1 MANID
6 DYLVASYRCNG
17 KGNSDADRDVLKD
30 LSGNGHDIVLKNFG
44 FTLGSGYE
52 GGALVFDGI
61 DDYGICENFPAIND
75 FTFVYKRINLNPSK
89 STNCFLSK
97 SVSTNQAQ
105 QFCSELA
112 YSKNVYVRLGSKD
125 IAVKDIYNPELSI
138 VYVTKE
144 SYNGEMD
151 LVSSNYTSTV
161 DNLYIGTFSRGVQ
174 AYVWNG
180 ALYALDIYDRT
191 LSDEYLQKALNRM
204 NDIDINWKDGVGEVT
219 DQHLTVSPGSG
230 TGNAAVSFGSVM
242 NNGLDRTLE
251 LEITTPKGTKKILTV
266 NQEGCRQAYVTSDGK
281 RWLTSDNRV
290 YGVLKGD
297 APCQCFDTGMRGV
310 ARFRIDDKKQ
320 ISVIDS
326 CGDSSWI
333 KGRRCLV
340 KKTDAGVAICYLDEN
355 NSELFHDGKT
365 QAKLDGTMGQWMT
378 DIPSYRYSYTGFKHD
393 NNYDI
398 INYITLTHNDV
409 DDNITKWGN
418 KGLFRRCLVGVTEA
432 VVVNSKLWSRKTGDE
447 YSTGNLESRLFHDYA
462 TALGAGF
469 DIIDYET
476 HCKIAHLFYAKY
488 ADRNPQGMDR
498 FGTGEDSF
506 DRIIGTTSSLGN
518 NDGKTSTQ
526 ISFLG
531 IEDFYGGKSEFMGG
545 IGFYGKDVYIYDG
558 FNPYEPPTVDYRV
571 VYSGMYKEGGGIY
584 KVVWGEHGD
593 MIPKVIDMFSSN
605 FHYCDFGYI
614 DGSNGRWQ
622 GVTRSGYGASLYN
635 GVAFFSDGGS
645 WAYEGT
651 RIQYRGTMQV
661 IDDPADF
668 ITMPI
673 GF

>member
-161 DNLYIGTFSRGVQ
+161 NNLYIGTFSRSVQ

-242 NNGLDRTLE
+242 NKGLDRTLE
-251 LEITTPKGTKKILTV
+251 LEITTPKGVKKTLTV
-266 NQEGCRQAYVTSDGK
+266 NQEGCRQAYITSDGK

-290 YGVLKGD
+290 YGVLKSD
-297 APCQCFDTGMRGV
+297 APCQCNGTCLISYIRPDGSITYTPSSDCIGVVLNAQGKRFMIEKYEHLNESYVTAGSGKNSTYAFYWGGYGTDQTG
-310 ARFRIDDKKQ
+310 I
-320 ISVIDS
+320 
-326 CGDSSWI
+326 
-333 KGRRCLV
+333 
-340 KKTDAGVAICYLDEN
+340 T
-355 NSELFHDGKT
+355 
-365 QAKLDGTMGQWMT
+365 
-378 DIPSYRYSYTGFKHD
+378 
-393 NNYDI
+393 NYD
-398 INYITLTHNDV
+398 
-409 DDNITKWGN
+409 
-418 KGLFRRCLVGVTEA
+418 
-432 VVVNSKLWSRKTGDE
+432 
-447 YSTGNLESRLFHDYA
+447 
-462 TALGAGF
+462 
-469 DIIDYET
+469 
-476 HCKIAHLFYAKY
+476 
-488 ADRNPQGMDR
+488 
-498 FGTGEDSF
+498 
-506 DRIIGTTSSLGN
+506 
-518 NDGKTSTQ
+518 
-526 ISFLG
+526 
-531 IEDFYGGKSEFMGG
+531 
-545 IGFYGKDVYIYDG
+545 
-558 FNPYEPPTVDYRV
+558 
-571 VYSGMYKEGGGIY
+571 
-584 KVVWGEHGD
+584 KV
-593 MIPKVIDMFSSN
+593 
-605 FHYCDFGYI
+605 
-614 DGSNGRWQ
+614 DGSNGSGYLKSESGSYNGTPNLSANVIAWTNGALSDWKGKANSNVLK
-622 GVTRSGYGASLYN
+622 GVTTG
-635 GVAFFSDGGS
+635 GGS
-645 WAYEGT
+645 YTSYATIGHVLNTFLAGVDAKGYDDWYIPSCGQLSLICMHLTSVNNALSAIGGQQFNTPALYWSSSEYSSNYGWSVYFGT
-651 RIQYRGTMQV
+651 GGVSGSDKSLRYRV
-661 IDDPADF
+661 RFVRDILP
-668 ITMPI
+668 
-673 GF
+673 

>member
-242 NNGLDRTLE
+242 NKGLDRTLE
-251 LEITTPKGTKKILTV
+251 LEITTPKGVKKTLAV
-266 NQEGCRQAYVTSDGK
+266 NQEGCRQAYITSDGK

-290 YGVLKGD
+290 YGVLKSD
-297 APCQCFDTGMRGV
+297 APCECLEVTPNVIGFK
-310 ARFRIDDKKQ
+310 IDDANSDPM
-320 ISVIDS
+320 IES

-340 KKTDAGVAICYLDEN
+340 KKTDTGVAICYLDEN
-355 NSELFHDGKT
+355 NSELFYDGVT
-365 QAKLDGTMGQWMT
+365 PASLDGSMGQWMT
-378 DIPSYRYSYTGFKHD
+378 DIPSYRYSHKGGE
-393 NNYDI
+393 YDVSNI
-398 INYITLTHNDV
+398 QNLVHEITLTHNDS
-409 DDNITKWGN
+409 DDNITEWGDA
-418 KGLFRRCLVGVTEA
+418 GLFRRCLVGVTEA
-432 VVVNSKLWSRKTGDE
+432 VNIDSKLWSKKGGQ
-447 YSTGNLESRLFHDYA
+447 STGRLTSVVFHNYA
-462 TALGAGF
+462 TALGSGF

-488 ADRNPQGMDR
+488 ANRNPQAMDQ
-498 FGTGEDSF
+498 FGTGEASYT
-506 DRIIGTTSSLGN
+506 RSIGTTSSLGN

-531 IEDFYGGKSEFMGG
+531 IEDFYGGKYEWMSG
-545 IGFYGKDVYIYDG
+545 IHFNNSIYYIYDG
-558 FNPYEPPTVDYRV
+558 FEPDAVPTASYRTVDVGGSARGGYISK
-571 VYSGMYKEGGGIY
+571 VY
-584 KVVWGEHGD
+584 WGEHGD
-593 MIPKVIDMFSSN
+593 MIPTEVSASSTT
-605 FHYCDFGYI
+605 HYCDWGDVATSGWLVARRSHYSADDDGGVAYFYAD
-614 DGSNGRWQ
+614 DGS
-622 GVTRSGYGASLYN
+622 GYSAAGI
-635 GVAFFSDGGS
+635 GS
-645 WAYEGT
+645 
-651 RIQYRGTMQV
+651 RIQYRGPIQV
-661 IDDPADF
+661 IEDPAEF
-668 ITMPI
+668 ISLPV